1 MRILLVEDEKRLAD
15 ALEYMIKKNHFLVDV
30 AFDGISGQDMAESG
44 IYDLIILDRMLP
56 GKDGVEVLRQLREQK
71 NSVPVIFLT
80 AKDSIENRV
89 EGLDAGADDYLIK
102 PFSTEELMA
111 RIRALARRKEKLFTD
126 EKILLGGLSI
136 EPQKLEVVVADEVL
150 QLSVKEMQLLELLVR
165 NAGQVLTK
173 EQIFERVWGFDSDS
187 DIGNVELY
195 IHYLRKKIPCD
206 KAGVEI
212 KTVRGVG
219 YMIVVM
225 ENVS

>member
-1 MRILLVEDEKRLAD
+1 
-15 ALEYMIKKNHFLVDV
+15 
-30 AFDGISGQDMAESG
+30 MAESG

-56 GKDGVEVLRQLREQK
+56 GRDGVEVLRQLREQK

-136 EPQKLEVVVADEVL
+136 EPQKLEVVVADNVL

>member
-15 ALEYMIKKNHFLVDV
+15 ALEYMIKKNHFVVDV
-30 AFDGISGQDMAESG
+30 AFDGLSGQDMAESG

-56 GKDGVEVLRQLREQK
+56 EKDGVEVLRQLRFQG

-80 AKDSIENRV
+80 AKDSIENRI

-111 RIRALARRKEKLFTD
+111 RIRALTRRKDTLFIGQKTS
-126 EKILLGGLSI
+126 IGQLTI
-136 EPQKLEVVVADEVL
+136 EPQKLEVIVAGEVTR
-150 QLSVKEMQLLELLVR
+150 LSIKEMQLLELLLR

-173 EQIFERVWGFDSDS
+173 DQIFERVWGLDSDS
-187 DIGNVELY
+187 DISCVELY
-195 IHYLRKKIPCD
+195 IHYLRKKIISQRT
-206 KAGVEI
+206 GVEI

-219 YMIVVM
+219 YMLSEV
-225 ENVS
+225 NHVS

>member
-1 MRILLVEDEKRLAD
+1 MRILLVEDERRLAD
-15 ALEYMIKKNHFLVDV
+15 ALEYMIKKNRFVVDV
-30 AFDGISGQDMAESG
+30 AFDGVTGQDMAESG

-56 GKDGVEVLRQLREQK
+56 GKDGVEVLRELRAAG

-111 RIRALARRKEKLFTD
+111 RIRALARRRETLFTG
-126 EKILLGGLSI
+126 EKVTLGGMAAQ
-136 EPQKLEVVVADEVL
+136 PQKLEVVVRGEAIR
-150 QLSVKEMQLLELLVR
+150 LSVKEMQLLELLLR

-173 EQIFERVWGFDSDS
+173 EQLFERAWGLDSDS

-195 IHYLRKKIPCD
+195 IHYLRKKIPCQ

-219 YMIVVM
+219 YMLVEVDH
-225 ENVS
+225 VS

>member
-126 EKILLGGLSI
+126 EKMLLAGLSI
-136 EPQKLEVVVADEVL
+136 EPQKLEVVVADDVL

-206 KAGVEI
+206 KAGVKI

>member
-15 ALEYMIKKNHFLVDV
+15 ALGYMIKKNHFAVDV

-56 GKDGVEVLRQLREQK
+56 ERDGVKVLRQIRAK
-71 NSVPVIFLT
+71 GIGVPVIFLT
-80 AKDSIENRV
+80 ARDSIENRV

-111 RIRALARRKEKLFTD
+111 RIRALTRRRETLFVGEKTT
-126 EKILLGGLSI
+126 LGRLSI
-136 EPQKLEVVVADEVL
+136 EPQKLEATVTEEVVR
-150 QLSVKEMQLLELLVR
+150 LSVKEMQLLELLLL

-173 EQIFERVWGFDSDS
+173 EQIFERIWGFDSET
-187 DIGNVELY
+187 DISSVELY
-195 IHYLRKKIPCD
+195 IHYLRKKIPGG

-212 KTVRGVG
+212 RTVRGVG
-219 YMIVVM
+219 YMMM
-225 ENVS
+225 EADNVS